1 MLVTARAV
9 AGEAGIPFLAVSA
22 SEFVELFVGRGAAR
36 IRELFAEARK
46 STPCVIFIDEL
57 DAVSVLCCFMCS
69 AVQCSVARACEVMRD
84 IDGVYNACIIWAGNL
99 VYNACII

>member
-1 MLVTARAV
+1 MHHSTTSTTTHPHTHSLTHITHAQTARAV

-46 STPCVIFIDEL
+46 ATPCVIFIDEL
-57 DAVSVLCCFMCS
+57 DAVRSV
-69 AVQCSVARACEVMRD
+69 VV
-84 IDGVYNACIIWAGNL
+84 
-99 VYNACII
+99 